1 MIPSD
6 ELDLINENKNEEI
19 KSKYHSKKT
28 HQNTQYNYYDQIL
41 EKQKLMNLDISSD
54 SGEKFILTKREM
66 TPQIKAFLLQ
76 AFSNHFIANERSSEE
91 IEKIIANMFSLKIDK
106 GDYIFREGDKPVNFY
121 VLEEGSFSV
130 YKKKKFIKTVEKGG
144 IIGSRSAISDSFR
157 QSDFLA
163 QEISHLWGINIEVYR
178 KIVAGF
184 LKYKIEEYRSFL
196 EKVEL
201 FSDLTN
207 EQKNDLTYHVNIIE
221 FKKDDVIIK
230 ETKDNEHKISIFLI
244 KSGKIAIFC
253 KNKLNRIL
261 EKGETFGE
269 NSLLHAKRTYSA
281 IVMSEKLECFTISS
295 EIMDTILGDNI
306 QNIVIKNIKRNTL
319 RHSKYLRHLPPLLIE
334 RIINE
339 MIEECYPQG
348 IKLIEKG
355 EVIDKII
362 LIVKGNLTEANGTK
376 YHEGNIILEEAL
388 LEENFKNP
396 YDDLI
401 VEGIGLISELPKKT
415 LEKILGSSLE
425 NYLKNNIQKDEVEF
439 FEQFQTALMD
449 KDFDKEELKKSDIKV
464 VKEIG
469 EGLTGIVLLVSYKNQ
484 LYAMKMIS
492 KGWIVENKLEGYLIN
507 EKTIC
512 EKVNFSLITKLSFTF
527 KDELSIYFM
536 TEFIQGVEFYD
547 LLGTLGI
554 FRNTQAR
561 FYIGSLLLAV
571 HYLHMKGIVHRDIKP
586 ENIMIDEKGYI
597 KLLHLASGKIL
608 IPSKFYN
615 SHKKNENS
623 IEDDQ
628 NYKLNKTFT
637 MVGTPHYC
645 APEMILQKGYGL
657 SVDYWAIGICLFEVL
672 CGYVP
677 FGEDC
682 DNPMGI
688 YKLIIKNK
696 LDFPE
701 YIKDKNVKKLIRQ
714 LLSKSPEARTKGS
727 FHSLQSDEWFK
738 DFNWDDLIERKMSAP
753 FVPSKESMI
762 SDYEIK
768 KCLGK
773 GITLARLT
781 DDQSLDS
788 IKELTANI
796 QENYRNWDEIF

>member
-1 MIPSD
+1 MIPTD
-6 ELDLINENKNEEI
+6 ESDLINEKKKEEI
-19 KSKYHSKKT
+19 KSKYNLKRLN
-28 HQNTQYNYYDQIL
+28 QNTQYNYYDQIL
-41 EKQKLMNLDISSD
+41 EKQKLKNLDLTSE
-54 SGEKFILTKREM
+54 EKFILSNREM
-66 TPQIKAFLLQ
+66 SPTIKDFLIQ
-76 AFSNHFIANERSSEE
+76 SFSNHFIGNERSPEE
-91 IEKIIANMFSLKIDK
+91 IEKIISNMFSLKIEK
-106 GDYIFREGDKPVNFY
+106 GTYIFREGDKPVNFY
-121 VLEEGSFSV
+121 ILEEGSFSV
-130 YKKKKFIKTVEKGG
+130 YKKKKLIYSVEKGG

-157 QSDFLA
+157 QFDFLA
-163 QEISHLWGINIEVYR
+163 QETSDLWGVNIETYR
-178 KIVAGF
+178 MIVAGF
-184 LKYKIEEYRSFL
+184 LESKLEEYRSFL

-207 EQKNDLTYHVNIIE
+207 EQKNDLAYHVHMNE
-221 FKKDDVIIK
+221 YKKDDVIIK
-230 ETKDNEHKISIFLI
+230 ETKNDEQKISLFLI
-244 KSGKIAIFC
+244 KSGKIAIFI
-253 KNKLNRIL
+253 KDKLNRIL

-269 NSLLHAKRTYSA
+269 NSLLHAKRTYTA
-281 IVMSEKLECFTISS
+281 IAMSEKIECFTISR

-334 RIINE
+334 KIINE
-339 MIEECYPQG
+339 MMDECYPQG
-348 IKLIEKG
+348 VKVIEKG

-362 LIVKGNLTEANGTK
+362 LIVKGNLIAADGTK

-388 LEENFKNP
+388 LQENYKNP
-396 YDDLI
+396 YEDFT
-401 VEGIGLISELPKKT
+401 VEGIGLFSELPKKA
-415 LEKILGSSLE
+415 LEKMLGCTLE
-425 NYLKNNIQKDEVEF
+425 NYLKTKIHKDEVEF
-439 FEQFQTALMD
+439 FEQYQTALMD
-449 KDFDKEELKKSDIKV
+449 KDFHKEELKKSDVKV

-469 EGLTGIVLLVSYKNQ
+469 EGLSGIILLVSYQDK

-492 KGWIVENKLEGYLIN
+492 KGWILENNLEGYLIN

-512 EKVNFSLITKLSFTF
+512 EKANFSLITKLSFTF

-536 TEFIQGVEFYD
+536 TEYIKGVEFYD

-554 FRNTQAR
+554 FRNAQAR

-586 ENIMIDEKGYI
+586 ENIMVDEKGYI
-597 KLLHLASGKIL
+597 KLLHLASAKIL

-615 SHKKNENS
+615 SKNKNENLV
-623 IEDDQ
+623 DDDP
-628 NYKLNKTFT
+628 NHKVNKTFT

-657 SVDYWAIGICLFEVL
+657 SVDYWAIGVCMFEVL

-682 DNPMGI
+682 DSPMGI

-696 LDFPE
+696 FDFPD
-701 YIKDKNVKKLIRQ
+701 YVKDKNVKSLIRQ
-714 LLSKSPEARTKGS
+714 MLSKSPEARTKGN

-738 DFNWDDLIERKMSAP
+738 DFNWDDLIGRKMNAP
-753 FVPSKESMI
+753 FIPSKESMI
-762 SDYEIK
+762 SDYEVK

-781 DDQSLDS
+781 EDQSLDT